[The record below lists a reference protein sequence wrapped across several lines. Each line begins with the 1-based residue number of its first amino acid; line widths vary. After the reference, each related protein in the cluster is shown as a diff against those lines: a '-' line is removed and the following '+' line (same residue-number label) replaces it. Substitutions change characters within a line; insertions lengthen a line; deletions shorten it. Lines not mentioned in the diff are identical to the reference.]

1 MTLLRSHPLNDGYTI
16 PPVGFG
22 TWPLDDDQAE
32 RAVTQAIRLGYR
44 LIDTA
49 ARYENET
56 GVGRALRGAEVARE
70 QLFVTTKLRGRD
82 HGFDATLRAFDASL
96 GKLGLDYVD
105 HYLIHWPLPA
115 RGLYVESWKAMVRL
129 RKDGRVRSLGVS
141 NFEPEHLTRL
151 IDETGVVPAINQIE
165 LHPAF
170 AQPALRAFHAQH
182 GIVTE
187 AWGPLGRGRGYLD
200 SPALVQIAERVGRS
214 AAQVVLRWHLE
225 LGNVVIPKSSDPGR
239 MAQNLALFDFALDD
253 EALTALGA
261 LDRGARLGPDPASH
275 EEL

>member
-1 MTLLRSHPLNDGYTI
+1 MTLLRSHPLNDGHTI